1 MKKNTYIGA
10 NSILFTFLMIA
21 SCGHKHVQIRSVAAD
36 SIAYFC
42 PMDSMINENKA
53 GNCSVCG
60 MDLVK
65 NPLYVGEEENSV
77 VITSTGDTLAN

>member
-1 MKKNTYIGA
+1 MKKNR
-10 NSILFTFLMIA
+10 FKMTFLVLFAFLIIA
-21 SCGHKHVQIRSVAAD
+21 SCGHKHVQIRNVAAD

-42 PMDSMINENKA
+42 PMDSLINETKA

-65 NPLYVGEEENSV
+65 NPLYVGVEESTV
-77 VITSTGDTLAN
+77 VVTSTGDTLPN